1 MISIT
6 CSQQANF
13 YLIFYLQDMVDWGDN
28 TTAVTG
34 LSDLA
39 YPPDVM
45 GRWGED
51 VSGGSGGGSTNTS
64 NSEEDDWK
72 FKYNRSANLYQL
84 FDGQHFEK
92 FYMCKADN

>member
-1 MISIT
+1 
-6 CSQQANF
+6 
-13 YLIFYLQDMVDWGDN
+13 MVDWGDN

-72 FKYNRSANLYQL
+72 FKYNRLANLYSL
-84 FDGQHFEK
+84 FDDQHFEK